1 MFLPAILASNNLCL
15 AAVPMLQ
22 MCIPCYNNLHFSLA
36 TRNTHLIQNIS
47 QSFCMGLSAQVL
59 NKLSSSESIFVN
71 HTNCPLWGLYSLLQ
85 TLSNIAYMS
94 GAGCSLHTINL
105 DLPALHNW
113 SAAQLAFKLNEL
125 TLIKS
130 IMNTPLL
137 HISTFHSSFRS
148 LEKHHSLALVSG
160 WPWTEN
166 VTSFCW
172 GKIWRGI
179 HHQSS
184 CVWMI
189 VLFTTF

>member
-1 MFLPAILASNNLCL
+1 
-15 AAVPMLQ
+15 

-59 NKLSSSESIFVN
+59 NKLSSSESIFVVN
-71 HTNCPLWGLYSLLQ
+71 HAYCPLWGLYSRLQ

-148 LEKHHSLALVSG
+148 LGSITLWLWSLVDHELKMLLRFVEEKFDVEFIISHLVSG
-160 WPWTEN
+160 W
-166 VTSFCW
+166 
-172 GKIWRGI
+172 
-179 HHQSS
+179 
-184 CVWMI
+184 
-189 VLFTTF
+189 